1 MERKSKSTKKNTTP
15 PFTAENLFKAAS
27 KGLNADF
34 AKIRETMPHYAT
46 AGTETEN
53 VLNKF
58 LNNHLPRRF
67 AAANGIAI
75 DSEDNISQQ
84 FDTLIYDAENNPVY
98 RAGEGFVAQ
107 ILPSDSIAAAIE
119 IKSNLNK
126 EELKDAAEKIAS
138 IKRLK
143 RSPISNHDQQVN
155 FSNFIS
161 ITCLGVVF
169 AYTSTTSLK
178 TLAKNL
184 KEINQTIP
192 KSQRIDL
199 VVVLDKGVI
208 GYIPVVPGESQARGL
223 IMMPEATD
231 DFKIPAWYIHLC
243 IFEEPDHALHYFFI
257 HLMSSIAF
265 FRKRIPLPFDSLLKG
280 AANRIQSIQSYWY
293 NCDRDL
299 VEVPIEHSQ
308 KKNPP
313 LLTFNVFL
321 KGARNLIGQFHQH
334 KWSDGYIYQVVPPTR
349 AALDVLSFIIGPTG
363 QRNNSL
369 VPNTDGV
376 ASYTT
381 LLKGPPPVIGDIK
394 KFLAQSPFE
403 IRD

>member
-1 MERKSKSTKKNTTP
+1 MSRKQKSTKKNSP
-15 PFTAENLFKAAS
+15 PPLTADNLFKAAS

-34 AKIRETMPHYAT
+34 TKIRETMPHHGT

-67 AAANGIAI
+67 AAATGLAI
-75 DSEDNISQQ
+75 DAEDNISQQ
-84 FDTLIYDAENNPVY
+84 FDTLIYDADNNPVY
-98 RAGEGFVAQ
+98 RAGENFVAQ

-119 IKSNLNK
+119 TKSNLNK
-126 EELKDAAEKIAS
+126 EELRDAAEKIAS
-138 IKRLK
+138 IKKLK
-143 RSPISNHDQQVN
+143 RSPISNQDQQVN

-169 AYTSTTSLK
+169 AYTSATSLK

-184 KEINQTIP
+184 REINQTIP

-208 GYIPVVPGESQARGL
+208 GYVPKVPGENHSRGI

-243 IFEEPDHALHYFFI
+243 IFEEPEHALHYFFI

-265 FRKRIPLPFDSLLKG
+265 FRRRIPLPFDSLLKG
-280 AANRIQSIQSYWY
+280 AANRIQSIQAYWY

-299 VEVPIEHSQ
+299 VEVPPEHTQ
-308 KKNPP
+308 KKNLP
-313 LLTFNVFL
+313 LITFNVFV
-321 KGARNLIGQFHQH
+321 KGTRKVIGQFHQH
-334 KWSDGYIYQVVPPTR
+334 KWSDGYIYQVIPPTT
-349 AALDVLSFIIGPTG
+349 AALEALSFIFGATG

-369 VPNTDGV
+369 VPNSDRLI
-376 ASYTT
+376 SHTT
-381 LLKGPPPVIGDIK
+381 LLKGPPPSLDDIK
-394 KFLAQSPFE
+394 KSLTQSPFE